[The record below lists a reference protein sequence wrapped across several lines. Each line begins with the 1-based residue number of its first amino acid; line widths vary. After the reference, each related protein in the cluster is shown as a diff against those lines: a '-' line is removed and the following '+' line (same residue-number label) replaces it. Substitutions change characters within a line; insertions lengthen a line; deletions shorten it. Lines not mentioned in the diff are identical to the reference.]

1 MDKDTVTKAVDY
13 TDPAVFKYFTRPQI
27 DALDFTGFPEKYG
40 YAKLDELI
48 PKNPKYGKNDPPSQ
62 YLSSGKKVRE
72 WRSISGGNQK
82 HILDNPRPAA
92 VTRDTSRRAARR
104 EGRRRRRGHDSTDP
118 AAQQLEQIA
127 NNNDAV
133 PSPLAKRRKV
143 QQQPVENISS
153 SSQPSNVNV
162 VYNIPRKI
170 SGGTI
175 CPTRCRLWYIRYG
188 E

>member
-118 AAQQLEQIA
+118 AAQQLEQIES
-127 NNNDAV
+127 N
-133 PSPLAKRRKV
+133 LAASRKSNFGKRKTFYGF
-143 QQQPVENISS
+143 ELDFG
-153 SSQPSNVNV
+153 
-162 VYNIPRKI
+162 KI
-170 SGGTI
+170 K
-175 CPTRCRLWYIRYG
+175 RLRVDKSKGSKAIHR
-188 E
+188 